1 MSGHPEAIID
11 SAGLM
16 SSWDGL
22 APFLVPVGIL
32 WALVILNQ
40 ITLKNSGTIRA
51 RRQRRRSD
59 LETAHD
65 QAAPM
70 RTSR

>member
-11 SAGLM
+11 SAGLV

-40 ITLKNSGTIRA
+40 IALKISRTRE
-51 RRQRRRSD
+51 QRRRSD

-65 QAAPM
+65 QAAPV